1 MKLTFIAACFNR
13 RELTVRAAHQVLASA
28 DLAGVSS
35 TLIVYDDGSS
45 DGTSESLLLL
55 DPRVEVLAGDGA
67 AFWAKSMAAAEN
79 HALGQEVPPDYIVWI
94 NDDVDFDD
102 DFLQRILTTAQL
114 HPDAVVVGATR
125 EPGTQ
130 NISYSGMVRGGV
142 HPLNFTR
149 VEPAVDDVL
158 PVETF
163 NGNLVVVPVDV
174 ARRLG
179 GLDGQFSHGLAD
191 IDYGLRCGRAGVSV
205 LLAPGTYGEC
215 ARNAIP
221 ELTTVSNDWKR
232 FTSAK
237 GGGNFGSL
245 RHILRKSNP
254 VIWPAVISATYA
266 KWIVKRL
273 AQQPAVSRQS

>member
-13 RELTVRAAHQVLASA
+13 RELTVRAAQQVLAAA

-35 TLIVYDDGSS
+35 ALIVYDDGST
-45 DGTSESLLLL
+45 DGTSESLQLL
-55 DPRVEVLAGDGA
+55 DPRIEVLAGDGT
-67 AFWAKSMAAAEN
+67 AFWAKSMAAAEE
-79 HALGQEVPPDYIVWI
+79 HALSQQVMPDYIVWI

-102 DFLQRILTTAQL
+102 DFVQRIVAAAQL
-114 HPDAVVVGATR
+114 NPGAVVVGAAR

-130 NISYSGMVRGGV
+130 DISYSGMVRGGV
-142 HPLNFTR
+142 HPLNFR
-149 VEPAVDDVL
+149 RIEPAVDDVL

-163 NGNLVVVPVDV
+163 NGNLVLVPVDV

-205 LLAPGTYGEC
+205 LLAPRTYGEC
-215 ARNAIP
+215 ARNAMP
-221 ELTTVSNDWKR
+221 ALTTVSNDWKR

-273 AQQPAVSRQS
+273 AQRPAVSRQS

>member
-1 MKLTFIAACFNR
+1 MKLTFIVACFNR
-13 RELTVRAAHQVLASA
+13 RELTVRAAQQVLAAA

-35 TLIVYDDGSS
+35 TLIVYDDGST
-45 DGTSESLLLL
+45 DGTSESLRLL
-55 DPRVEVLAGDGA
+55 DPRVEVLAGDGT
-67 AFWAKSMAAAEN
+67 AFWAKSMAAAEE
-79 HALGQEVPPDYIVWI
+79 HALSQHVIPDYIVWI

-102 DFLQRILTTAQL
+102 DFVQRIVTVAQL
-114 HPDAVVVGATR
+114 HPGAVVVGATR

-130 NISYSGMVRGGV
+130 DISYSGMVRGGV
-142 HPLNFTR
+142 HPLNFR
-149 VEPAVDDVL
+149 RIEPAVDDVL

-174 ARRLG
+174 VRRLG

-215 ARNAIP
+215 ARNAMP
-221 ELTTVSNDWKR
+221 ALTTVSNDWKR

-273 AQQPAVSRQS
+273 AQRPAVSRQS

>member
-1 MKLTFIAACFNR
+1 MKLTFIVACFNR
-13 RELTVRAAHQVLASA
+13 RELTVRAAQQVLAAA

-35 TLIVYDDGSS
+35 ALIVYDDGST
-45 DGTSESLLLL
+45 DGTSESLQLL
-55 DPRVEVLAGDGA
+55 DPRIEVLAGDGT
-67 AFWAKSMAAAEN
+67 AFWAKSMAAAEE
-79 HALGQEVPPDYIVWI
+79 HALSQQVMPDYIVWI

-102 DFLQRILTTAQL
+102 DFVQRIVAAAQL
-114 HPDAVVVGATR
+114 NPGAVVVGAAR

-130 NISYSGMVRGGV
+130 DISYSGMVRGGV
-142 HPLNFTR
+142 HPLNFR
-149 VEPAVDDVL
+149 RIEPAVDDVL

-163 NGNLVVVPVDV
+163 NGNLVLVPVDV

-205 LLAPGTYGEC
+205 LLAPRTYGEC
-215 ARNAIP
+215 ARNAMP
-221 ELTTVSNDWKR
+221 ALTTVSNDWKR

-273 AQQPAVSRQS
+273 AQRPAVSRQS

>member
-13 RELTVRAAHQVLASA
+13 RELTVRAAQQVLAAA

-35 TLIVYDDGSS
+35 TLIVYDDGST
-45 DGTSESLLLL
+45 DGTSESLHLL
-55 DPRVEVLAGDGA
+55 DPRIEVLAGDGT
-67 AFWAKSMAAAEN
+67 AFWAKSMAAAEE
-79 HALGQEVPPDYIVWI
+79 HALSQQVMPDYIVWI

-102 DFLQRILTTAQL
+102 DFVQRIVAAAQL
-114 HPDAVVVGATR
+114 HPGAVVVGATR

-130 NISYSGMVRGGV
+130 DISYSGMVRGGV
-142 HPLNFTR
+142 HPLNFR
-149 VEPAVDDVL
+149 RIEPAVDDVL

-163 NGNLVVVPVDV
+163 NGNLVLVPVDV

-215 ARNAIP
+215 ARNAMP
-221 ELTTVSNDWKR
+221 ALTTVSNDWKR

>member
-1 MKLTFIAACFNR
+1 MKLTFIVACFNR
-13 RELTVRAAHQVLASA
+13 RELTVRAAQQVLAAA

-35 TLIVYDDGSS
+35 TLIVYDDGST
-45 DGTSESLLLL
+45 DGTSESLQLL
-55 DPRVEVLAGDGA
+55 DPRIEVLAGDGT
-67 AFWAKSMAAAEN
+67 AFWAKSMAAAEE
-79 HALGQEVPPDYIVWI
+79 HALSQQVMPDYIVWI

-102 DFLQRILTTAQL
+102 DFVQRIVAAAQL
-114 HPDAVVVGATR
+114 NPGAVVVGAAR

-130 NISYSGMVRGGV
+130 DISYSGMVRGGV
-142 HPLNFTR
+142 HPLNFR
-149 VEPAVDDVL
+149 RIEPAVDDVL

-163 NGNLVVVPVDV
+163 NGNLVLVPVDV

-205 LLAPGTYGEC
+205 LLAPRTYGEC
-215 ARNAIP
+215 ARNAMP
-221 ELTTVSNDWKR
+221 ALTTVSNDWKR

-273 AQQPAVSRQS
+273 AQRPAVSRQS